1 MLCCLPLVSCTHVYI
16 ILLSPIIDFDHKA
29 SSQSCP
35 GTLAQIAE
43 IIDSQYTKLDDMDSG
58 YKCYE
63 ASSLDSDDGTYKI
76 ATRYICTHT
85 QQNSSA
91 LIFATFAS

>member
-1 MLCCLPLVSCTHVYI
+1 MLFRSN
-16 ILLSPIIDFDHKA
+16 LLSPILDFDHKDA
-29 SSQSCP
+29 SQSCP

-76 ATRYICTHT
+76 ATRYGIYALLLPTVYPKHLPTHNKIP
-85 QQNSSA
+85 QR
-91 LIFATFAS
+91 